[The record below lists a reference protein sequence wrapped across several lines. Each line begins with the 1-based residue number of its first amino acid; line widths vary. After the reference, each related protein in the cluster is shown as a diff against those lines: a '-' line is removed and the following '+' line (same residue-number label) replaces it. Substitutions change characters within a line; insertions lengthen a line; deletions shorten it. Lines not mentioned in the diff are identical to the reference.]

1 MTALQNYIDG
11 YGFGISKKKLIEKA
25 YRQLT
30 ADGHHCYIINDLYI
44 GIDGE
49 EFQII
54 KSRKHGRWIVKPF

>member
-11 YGFGISKKKLIEKA
+11 FGFGISKKKLIENA

-30 ADGHHCYIINDLYI
+30 ADGHRCYIINDLYI

-54 KSRKHGRWIVKPF
+54 KSRKQNRWIAKEF